1 MATVSKWSGVAV
13 AVQSALAASQ
23 TITGV
28 TKANPGVAT
37 YSGSDTFANGDYVV
51 MTAVGMPQINGRVFR
66 VASVNTG
73 AKTFQLEGEDTTN
86 YDTFTSGSVQ
96 EVTFGTTMT
105 SATGLSATGGD
116 FNFIDTTTIHD
127 NVRTQVPGAANPAVY
142 TFESIWDAADTALIA
157 LKAASD
163 SQAQRAVRFTFAN
176 GQKVVFN
183 GYVGA
188 TLLPAGNAQDKV
200 VTSVV
205 ITMYGRPTIYSS

>member
-23 TITGV
+23 TITAV

-37 YSGSDTFANGDYVV
+37 YSGSDTYANGDYIV
-51 MTAVGMPQINGRVFR
+51 MTAVGMSQINGRVFR
-66 VASVNTG
+66 VANVNTG
-73 AKTFQLEGEDTTN
+73 AKTFELEGENTTS

-96 EVTFGTTMT
+96 EITFGTTMT
-105 SATGLSATGGD
+105 TATGLSATGGD
-116 FNFIDTTTIHD
+116 FSFIDTTTIHD
-127 NVRTQVPGAANPAVY
+127 NVRTQVPGVANPATY
-142 TFESIWDAADTALIA
+142 TFESIWDASDTALQA

-163 SQAQRAVRFTFAN
+163 AQAQRAIRFTFAN

-183 GYVGA
+183 GYIGA
-188 TLLPAGNAQDKV
+188 TLLPTGNAQDKV
-200 VTSVV
+200 VTQVV